1 MKTFKLIFKISLT
14 FLIIL
19 SGCQDDDTGFGSI
32 ESPTN
37 LQVQVTIIGQD
48 VDNPNGDGSGMV
60 DFTATAQNASSYRF
74 IFSDGTEEVA
84 PSGTLSKRFTQ
95 TGVNE
100 YSVMVIA
107 SGIAGISTSTTLD
120 LTVLSNF
127 TDEEAVQFLTG
138 GDTKTWYWAAAE
150 LGHLGVGDNSDNA
163 FTNYFAGYYQ
173 AVPFEKA
180 GSPESQCMYEDELV
194 FSLDGTTL
202 QYELINGGQ
211 TYFNGSYEGVVGGSA
226 GYDFCYDFDTAGQK
240 TVLLSPSESFVVDN
254 GVPGQTRGTVLNF
267 SDDGFMGYYVG
278 SSEYE
283 ILSITENRMVVRVI
297 QGNDEALAWYH
308 VFTTLPL
315 EQDPFATQYENLVW
329 SDEFDVNGAPDP
341 TKWTYDIGTG
351 DNGWGNAES
360 QYYTNNANNVIV
372 ENGLLRITAI
382 AENFNGSNYTSSRLK
397 TEDLFEFTYGRVEVR
412 ARVPSAGGTW
422 PAIWMLGE
430 DYTTN
435 IWPACGEI
443 DIMEHVG
450 NNVGHIL
457 GTTHSPNGFAGTAIG
472 GEITVPDAT
481 SEFHVYGVEWRP
493 NEVIFLLDG
502 EPYFTYSPTTI
513 DENSFPFDSDY
524 FIILNIAMG
533 GTLGGAIDPAFTQDT
548 MEIDYVRVYQ

>member
-14 FLIIL
+14 FLIML

-37 LQVQVTIIGQD
+37 LQVQVTIVGQD
-48 VDNPNGDGSGMV
+48 VDNPEGDGSGMV

-100 YSVMVIA
+100 YSVTVIA
-107 SGIAGISTSTTLD
+107 SGIAGISTSTTLG

-138 GDTKTWYWAAAE
+138 GSTKTWYWAASEA
-150 LGHLGVGDNSDNA
+150 GHLGVGQNNDDA
-163 FTNYFAGYYQ
+163 TGNYYPNFYQ

-180 GSPESQCMYEDELV
+180 GSGESECLYEDELV
-194 FSLDGTTL
+194 FTL
-202 QYELINGGQ
+202 EGNILMYELSNGGQ
-211 TYFNGSYEGVVGGSA
+211 TYFNGAYEDVVGGNA
-226 GYDFCYDFDTAGQK
+226 GYDFCYDFDTSGVK
-240 TVLLSPSESFVVDN
+240 TVSLSPSESFVVDN
-254 GVPGQTRGTVLNF
+254 DIPGQTRGTTMTF
-267 SDDGFMGYYVG
+267 SDEGFMGYYVG
-278 SSEYE
+278 TSTYE
-283 ILSITENRMVVRVI
+283 ILSITENRMVVRAI
-297 QGNDEALAWYH
+297 QGNDDFLAWYH
-308 VFTTLPL
+308 VFTTLPP
-315 EQDPFATQYENLVW
+315 EQEPFATQYENLVW

-341 TKWTYDIGTG
+341 TRWTYDIGAG
-351 DNGWGNAES
+351 GWGNAES
-360 QYYTNNANNVIV
+360 QYYTDRTDNAVV
-372 ENGLLRITAI
+372 ENGILRITAI
-382 AENFNGSNYTSSRLK
+382 AENFNGSNYTSARLK

-412 ARVPSAGGTW
+412 ARVPSVGGTW

-481 SEFHVYGVEWRP
+481 SEFHVYGVEWRS

-502 EPYFTYSPTTI
+502 EPYFTYSPATI